1 MDKFQYKVTT
11 WANGYGVWQAE
22 VTVPNMA
29 AFGPVVMRAARK
41 AIIAE
46 LVARDEPHENMGMH
60 FIGILGDKVRYEE
73 CELAAR

>member
-1 MDKFQYKVTT
+1 MGKFTYKVTT

-29 AFGPVVMRAARK
+29 AFGPQVLRAARK
-41 AIIAE
+41 AIIGE
-46 LVARDEPHENMGMH
+46 LVLRNEPHDNMGMH
-60 FIGILGDKVRYEE
+60 FVGILGDKVRYEE